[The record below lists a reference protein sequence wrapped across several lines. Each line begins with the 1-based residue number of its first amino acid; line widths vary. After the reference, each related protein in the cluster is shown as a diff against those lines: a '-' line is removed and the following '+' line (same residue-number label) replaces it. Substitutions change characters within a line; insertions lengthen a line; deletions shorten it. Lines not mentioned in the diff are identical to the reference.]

1 MVPLTQMGPTMTNP
15 HQYLLGTAFIVVAVT
30 ASLQLSGCTSDYL
43 MDENDRCL
51 MSHVWETTTVSTGR
65 PIYECPG
72 WYRERQ
78 VLDGKAVKK

>member
-1 MVPLTQMGPTMTNP
+1 MGQNMTN
-15 HQYLLGTAFIVVAVT
+15 HRQYLLGTAFIVAAVT
-30 ASLQLSGCTSDYL
+30 ASLQLSGCASEYV
-43 MDENDRCL
+43 MDANDRCL
-51 MSHVWETTTVSTGR
+51 MSHVWEATTVSTGR